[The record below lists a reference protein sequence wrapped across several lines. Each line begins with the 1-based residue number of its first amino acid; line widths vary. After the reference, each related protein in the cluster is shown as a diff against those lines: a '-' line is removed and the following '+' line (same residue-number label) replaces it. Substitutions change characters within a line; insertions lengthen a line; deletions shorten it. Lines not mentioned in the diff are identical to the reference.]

1 MMMPIYS
8 ADEVND
14 IRNLIEYDILVVSR
28 SE

>member
-1 MMMPIYS
+1 MPIYS

-14 IRNLIEYDILVVSR
+14 IRNLIEYDILVVSVSR